1 MFDGLD
7 SEIWSSE
14 AGGGEIAAM
23 VLGAVAVLLVLGGAT
38 GALLVATGKI
48 KASSGLASKGTS
60 TLLAFFGGSVLIG
73 SLTGAVA
80 WSSTAGGEQGGIYGL
95 MPEDARPGAVEV
107 EVESTLVS
115 CEEPVVWESDAAG
128 PKVSEYEAGHEKGLE
143 VVKALGVGDQFE
155 NDSDRPRVSDYIVEV
170 SWLPAE
176 GDCTPDN
183 QSAAGGTTVSV
194 KTVTGVGPM
203 GASEDHETYEYEAPE
218 SSDG

>member
-60 TLLAFFGGSVLIG
+60 TLLAFFGGTVLIG

-115 CEEPVVWESDAAG
+115 CEEPVQWESDGAG
-128 PKVSEYEAGHEKGLE
+128 PAESAYEEAHEEGME
-143 VVKALGVGDQFE
+143 VVKALGIE
-155 NDSDRPRVSDYIVEV
+155 EEV
-170 SWLPAE
+170 QKELDEHSRAYLWKISWLPGE
-176 GDCTPDN
+176 GECTPDN
-183 QSAAGGTTVSV
+183 RSAAGGTTIEV
-194 KTVTGVGPM
+194 KTIHAP
-203 GASEDHETYEYEAPE
+203 GAMSNTEHKTHEYEAPE